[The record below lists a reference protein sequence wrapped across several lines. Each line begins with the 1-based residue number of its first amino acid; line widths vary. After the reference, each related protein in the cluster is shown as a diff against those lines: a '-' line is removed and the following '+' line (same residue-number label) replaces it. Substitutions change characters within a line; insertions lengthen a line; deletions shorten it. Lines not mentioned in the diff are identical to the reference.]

1 MNIIDPKIQY
11 DIEKL
16 FDELVPMSGKCETI
30 AGECV
35 RAASK
40 LRYDFYNNGMGNNTS
55 GPANFLM
62 QTDAIDNETYRT
74 IYEYTRGRIY
84 NGRYLLDDALHKAI
98 EKMTESVSAFVNANP
113 QLRDTIYEVSDMFD
127 FEDEEMSFCDYC
139 GDESDNSYICETCE
153 EEQEAEEVW

>member
-1 MNIIDPKIQY
+1 
-11 DIEKL
+11 
-16 FDELVPMSGKCETI
+16 
-30 AGECV
+30 
-35 RAASK
+35 
-40 LRYDFYNNGMGNNTS
+40 
-55 GPANFLM
+55 M

-139 GDESDNSYICETCE
+139 GDESDNSYICESCE